1 MMNKILL
8 VVILISVLISIILF
22 IINRVQKNKINNLS
36 SEKESLIHS
45 YNEVKDLYFKMI
57 KEHEIEKKHKDEIIK
72 KLSKVANMSIDDV
85 LRELSDNKT
94 KGSGS

>member
-1 MMNKILL
+1 MNKIILIVVL
-8 VVILISVLISIILF
+8 IFVVISVILF
-22 IINRVQKNKINNLS
+22 IINRVQKNKINSLS

-85 LRELSDNKT
+85 LRELSNNKT
-94 KGSGS
+94 EGS